1 MGSLRSKIS
10 SLGQKIYIW
19 FENRTPNIEGISFNR
34 LTSNKNI
41 DLERENPSFKQ
52 ALDFAIHDDELK
64 NVAITGNYGSG
75 KSSLLDSYEA
85 NYSNKKFLHISLA
98 DYKENDLSG
107 YKENDSSESGKKL
120 NVRQINVIEG
130 KIINQ
135 LLHQI
140 HPKHVKKSIFKT
152 LSRTPRRIPL
162 LLTVYIVLFFITLS
176 YFLKPNLLKALVTA
190 DKVFGWDANTVF
202 SWLFLLLLFI
212 GSPTTIWYIVENK
225 PIKSLTI
232 GGKNISSEID
242 IFSDQS
248 MRVSYF
254 DRYLDDV
261 LYLLNESRAD
271 VIVFEDIDRFENNTI
286 FAKIKELNVLVN
298 NKRKIAKKSSKLLF
312 LYLIRDDLFISKERT
327 KFFDFII
334 PVLPIITISNSS
346 DKLTTT
352 LKEMGIKSG
361 LADDFLFRISLYIDD
376 MRLLNNICN
385 EFYSYQLELTHDKTG
400 EKNALDLDLEK
411 IFAMIVYKNIFPK
424 DFSEL
429 QNNQGFLYSLFDE
442 KEVRRNKK
450 FEKIDREK
458 LQLENEL
465 KKIQSEHIQDE
476 IELYGTIFKIPN
488 GRKIVSVNG
497 KFQDEFDT
505 YSDFIAELLND
516 ESEIKSHE
524 SFYQAHYNSSN
535 SRTES
540 RTAIF
545 PEKDS
550 PEFKERLDTVRSR
563 NNSKGLQQKIA
574 SLNQQ
579 RSFVEK
585 QLIAD
590 IYTNQEIHEF
600 AKSSK
605 DFSVIE
611 KNQQFDI
618 IYFLLKNSYI
628 DETYADYLTY
638 FYGNVLTKNDKEFLR
653 NISSGRSA
661 GFDFRLV
668 NISNV
673 YHHLQLK
680 DFRNEEVLNF
690 DLVEY
695 MLKNL
700 EFQSREENLSAI
712 LLQEDNLDFLVE
724 LAKKLY
730 DSKSEKYNLEQFG
743 QLMEFWLSTN
753 PQRFIDYMESTK
765 VEYQAPLKNKF
776 IRALMNQVSLDSVD
790 NEIKA
795 LVARYINENFDLI
808 SPYEDFTPL
817 FKTNLKSID
826 LKFTHFSTFGE
837 PNDDTSRTT
846 TFLEVIDFIF
856 SNSLYVINK
865 DNLSFFMWWFK
876 GDDYF
881 SEDDFK
887 HKNFELLHTNDNYSP
902 LLEYSRLE
910 IADYV
915 YAYLDIC
922 EGTILDNSEY
932 IVELL
937 QRNEVYESVI
947 TYEENEEYTEEY
959 LINIILQFLPDNS
972 IHFNSD
978 DFHQLVEE
986 DILEEVNYLTLISSL
1001 VQTSKAVVDT
1011 DIILS
1016 YFTENQNY
1024 DDSLIKFINNAS
1036 DLKFEKD
1043 VFKSYEKEEQR
1054 NFFTKTVECMELDD
1068 TKYELILSTL
1078 GWYYT
1083 NTFDKIGIESSK
1095 LRILIDL
1102 EIIQF
1107 NSKNIE
1113 FFRDNYPEDTLYLIK
1128 KHLSEYLDIESK
1140 IDQEDEL
1147 LALLDDDTISDD
1159 EKTNIADHVLK
1170 ISIKNKQYS
1179 EKLTAHILQNQFDK
1193 EDLSYIISSQ
1203 FYDSHSLDLQ
1213 ELVRE
1218 LAIEN
1223 LDTIAEEHYAQI
1235 SDNLM
1240 RELIADNQSDT
1251 LTELVYNYYVYT
1263 VNLDENEKREQFSR
1277 YLHLFTLTENIT
1289 ALKKL
1294 NVFDEWDS
1302 VLKTLNKPGNRW
1314 GQVQKTTINLAFARY
1329 LDSKKFV
1336 SSITEQSN
1344 GIRLNGYKD
1353 KVIPL

>member
-1 MGSLRSKIS
+1 MESLHRKIS
-10 SLGQKIYIW
+10 NWGQKILLQ
-19 FENRTPNIEGISFNR
+19 FKNRTPNVEGISFNR

-85 NYSNKKFLHISLA
+85 KYSNKKFLHISLA

-162 LLTVYIVLFFITLS
+162 LLTIYIFLFFITLS
-176 YFLKPNLLKALVTA
+176 YFLKPNFLKALVTA

-202 SWLFLLLLFI
+202 SWLFLILLFI
-212 GSPTTIWYIVENK
+212 GSLTTIWYIVENK
-225 PIKSLTI
+225 TIKSLTI
-232 GGKNISSEID
+232 GGKNVSSEID

-248 MRVSYF
+248 IRVSYF
-254 DRYLDDV
+254 DKYLDDV

-271 VIVFEDIDRFENNTI
+271 VIVLEDIDRFENNTI

-298 NKRKIAKKSSKLLF
+298 NKRKIAKKTSKLMF

-334 PVLPIITISNSS
+334 PVLPVITSSNSS

-429 QNNQGFLYSLFDE
+429 QNNQGFLYSLFNE
-442 KEVRRNKK
+442 KEVRRSEKLK
-450 FEKIDREK
+450 KIDREK

-476 IELYGTIFKIPN
+476 IELYGTIFSIPN
-488 GRKIVSVNG
+488 GRKVVSVNG
-497 KFQDEFDT
+497 KFQDEFAS
-505 YSDFIAELLND
+505 YHSFISEMLVEGSRIISYEDFGDAYRNVG
-516 ESEIKSHE
+516 IK
-524 SFYQAHYNSSN
+524 
-535 SRTES
+535 TENLDS
-540 RTAIF
+540 IF

-550 PEFKERLDTVRSR
+550 PEFKERLDTIRSR
-563 NNSKGLQQKIA
+563 NNSKELQQKLD
-574 SLNQQ
+574 SLNQ
-579 RSFVEK
+579 RRILVEK

-590 IYTNQEIHEF
+590 IYTNREIHEF
-600 AKSSK
+600 AKSREEFI
-605 DFSVIE
+605 DIE
-611 KNQQFDI
+611 KNHQFDI

-628 DETYADYLTY
+628 DETYPDYLTY

-690 DLVEY
+690 DLIEY

-700 EFQSREENLSAI
+700 ELQSREDNLSAI

-730 DSKSEKYNLEQFG
+730 DSKSEKYNVEQFG

-753 PQRFIDYMESTK
+753 PQRFIDYMKSTK
-765 VEYQAPLKNKF
+765 VEYQAPQKNKF
-776 IRALMNQVSLDSVD
+776 IRALMNQVNLDSVD
-790 NEIKA
+790 NEIKV
-795 LVARYINENFDLI
+795 LVAHYIDENLDLI
-808 SPYEDFTPL
+808 SPDEDFTSF
-817 FKTNLKSID
+817 FKTNLKAIN
-826 LKFTHFSTFGE
+826 LKFTHFSIFGE
-837 PNDDTSRTT
+837 PDDDAPRTT

-856 SNSLYVINK
+856 SNSLYEINK
-865 DNLSFFMWWFK
+865 ENLRFFMRWFK
-876 GDDYF
+876 GSTDW
-881 SEDDFK
+881 SEEDFM

-902 LLEYSRLE
+902 LLEYSKLE
-910 IADYV
+910 IAYYV
-915 YAYLDIC
+915 NAYLDIC
-922 EGTILDNSEY
+922 KGSILDSSEY

-937 QRNEVYESVI
+937 QRNEVYRIVI
-947 TYEENEEYTEEY
+947 TIEENEEYPEVY
-959 LINIILQFLPDNS
+959 LIERFLECLPDNS
-972 IHFNSD
+972 IHFNRD
-978 DFHQLVEE
+978 DFRKLVKENYSTLVE
-986 DILEEVNYLTLISSL
+986 LL
-1001 VQTSKAVVDT
+1001 VEYSKAIVDT

-1024 DDSLIKFINNAS
+1024 DGSLIKFINNAR
-1036 DLKFEKD
+1036 DLKFEED
-1043 VFKSYEKEEQR
+1043 IFNLLEKEEQR

-1078 GWYYT
+1078 GWHYT
-1083 NTFDKIGIESSK
+1083 DTFNKSGIESSK

-1128 KHLSEYLDIESK
+1128 KHLSEYLDTEIYK
-1140 IDQEDEL
+1140 GYEL

-1179 EKLTAHILQNQFDK
+1179 EKLTAHILQNQFDE

-1203 FYDSHSLDLQ
+1203 FYDNHSLDLQ
-1213 ELVRE
+1213 ELVKE

-1240 RELIADNQSDT
+1240 RELIAKNQSNT
-1251 LTELVYNYYVYT
+1251 LTELIYNYYVYT
-1263 VNLDENEKREQFSR
+1263 VNLDEDEKREQFSR
-1277 YLHLFTLTENIT
+1277 YLHLFTISENIT

-1302 VLKTLNKPGNRW
+1302 VLKTLNKPGYRW
-1314 GQVQKTTINLAFARY
+1314 GYVQRTTINMVFAKY
-1329 LDSKKFV
+1329 LDSNNFV
-1336 SSITEQSN
+1336 SSINERSN
-1344 GIRLNGYKD
+1344 DIRLNSYKD
-1353 KVIPL
+1353 KTIPL

>member
-1 MGSLRSKIS
+1 M
-10 SLGQKIYIW
+10 
-19 FENRTPNIEGISFNR
+19 
-34 LTSNKNI
+34 
-41 DLERENPSFKQ
+41 ERENPSFKQ

-75 KSSLLDSYEA
+75 KSSLLDSYEVK
-85 NYSNKKFLHISLA
+85 YSNKKFLHISLA

-176 YFLKPNLLKALVTA
+176 YFLKPNFLKALVTA

-202 SWLFLLLLFI
+202 SWLFLILLFI
-212 GSPTTIWYIVENK
+212 GSLTTIWYIVENK
-225 PIKSLTI
+225 TIKSLTI
-232 GGKNISSEID
+232 GGKNVSSEID

-254 DRYLDDV
+254 DKYLDDV

-298 NKRKIAKKSSKLLF
+298 NKRKIAKKSSKLMF

-334 PVLPIITISNSS
+334 PVLPVITSSNSS

-429 QNNQGFLYSLFDE
+429 QNNQGFLYSLFNE
-442 KEVRRNKK
+442 KEVRRSEKLK
-450 FEKIDREK
+450 KIDSEK
-458 LQLENEL
+458 LHLENEL
-465 KKIQSEHIQDE
+465 RKIQSEHIQDE

-488 GRKIVSVNG
+488 GRKVVSVND
-497 KFQDEFDT
+497 KFQDEFT
-505 YSDFIAELLND
+505 SYHDFI
-516 ESEIKSHE
+516 SEMLVEGSRIISYEDFDDAYRNVGIK
-524 SFYQAHYNSSN
+524 
-535 SRTES
+535 TENLDS
-540 RTAIF
+540 IF

-563 NNSKGLQQKIA
+563 NNSKELQQKLD
-574 SLNQQ
+574 SLNQ
-579 RSFVEK
+579 RRILVEK

-600 AKSSK
+600 AKSREEFI
-605 DFSVIE
+605 DIE
-611 KNQQFDI
+611 KNHQFDI

-628 DETYADYLTY
+628 DETYPDYLTY

-690 DLVEY
+690 DLIEY

-700 EFQSREENLSAI
+700 ELQSREENLSAI

-730 DSKSEKYNLEQFG
+730 DSESEKYNLEQFG

-753 PQRFIDYMESTK
+753 PQRFIDYMKSTK
-765 VEYQAPLKNKF
+765 VEHQVPLKNKF
-776 IRALMNQVSLDSVD
+776 IRALMNQVNLDSVD

-795 LVARYINENFDLI
+795 LVAHYIDENLDLI
-808 SPYEDFTPL
+808 SPDEDFTSF
-817 FKTNLKSID
+817 FKTNLKAIN

-837 PNDDTSRTT
+837 PDDDASRTT

-865 DNLSFFMWWFK
+865 DNLRFFMWWFK
-876 GDDYF
+876 GDVYF

-910 IADYV
+910 IKYYV
-915 YAYLDIC
+915 CAYLDIC
-922 EGTILDNSEY
+922 KGSILDSSEY

-937 QRNEVYESVI
+937 QRNEVYSIVI
-947 TYEENEEYTEEY
+947 TFEENEEYIEDD
-959 LINIILQFLPDNS
+959 LINIFLEFLPDNS
-972 IHFNSD
+972 IHFNSV
-978 DFHQLVEE
+978 DFRQLVAE
-986 DILEEVNYLTLISSL
+986 NYSTLVELL
-1001 VQTSKAVVDT
+1001 VKYSKAIVDT
-1011 DIILS
+1011 DIILA

-1024 DDSLIKFINNAS
+1024 DNSLIKFINNAR

-1043 VFKSYEKEEQR
+1043 VFISSYTKEEQR

-1078 GWYYT
+1078 GRHYT
-1083 NTFDKIGIESSK
+1083 DTFNKSGIESSK

-1128 KHLSEYLDIESK
+1128 KHLSEYLDTKSEISK
-1140 IDQEDEL
+1140 EDEL

-1170 ISIKNKQYS
+1170 N
-1179 EKLTAHILQNQFDK
+1179 
-1193 EDLSYIISSQ
+1193 
-1203 FYDSHSLDLQ
+1203 
-1213 ELVRE
+1213 
-1218 LAIEN
+1218 
-1223 LDTIAEEHYAQI
+1223 
-1235 SDNLM
+1235 
-1240 RELIADNQSDT
+1240 
-1251 LTELVYNYYVYT
+1251 
-1263 VNLDENEKREQFSR
+1263 
-1277 YLHLFTLTENIT
+1277 
-1289 ALKKL
+1289 
-1294 NVFDEWDS
+1294 
-1302 VLKTLNKPGNRW
+1302 
-1314 GQVQKTTINLAFARY
+1314 
-1329 LDSKKFV
+1329 
-1336 SSITEQSN
+1336 
-1344 GIRLNGYKD
+1344 
-1353 KVIPL
+1353 

>member
-1 MGSLRSKIS
+1 MGNLRRKIS
-10 SLGQKIYIW
+10 NMGQKI
-19 FENRTPNIEGISFNR
+19 FLLFKNRTPNMEGISFNS

-85 NYSNKKFLHISLA
+85 KYSNKKFLHISLA

-176 YFLKPNLLKALVTA
+176 YFLKLNFLKALVTA

-202 SWLFLLLLFI
+202 SWLFLLLLSI
-212 GSPTTIWYIVENK
+212 GSLITIWYIVENK

-232 GGKNISSEID
+232 GGKNVSSEID

-298 NKRKIAKKSSKLLF
+298 NKRKIAKKSSKLMF

-334 PVLPIITISNSS
+334 PVLPVITSSNSS

-352 LKEMGIKSG
+352 LKEMGINSG

-400 EKNALDLDLEK
+400 EKDALDLDLEK
-411 IFAMIVYKNIFPK
+411 IFAMIVFKNIFPK

-429 QNNQGFLYSLFDE
+429 QNNQGFLYSLFNE

-476 IELYGTIFKIPN
+476 IELYGTIFSIPN
-488 GRKIVSVNG
+488 GRKVVSVNG
-497 KFQDEFDT
+497 KFQDEFAS
-505 YSDFIAELLND
+505 YHDFI
-516 ESEIKSHE
+516 SEMLVEGSRIISYEDFDDAYRNVGIK
-524 SFYQAHYNSSN
+524 
-535 SRTES
+535 TENLDS
-540 RTAIF
+540 IF

-563 NNSKGLQQKIA
+563 NISKELQQKLD
-574 SLNQQ
+574 SLNQ
-579 RSFVEK
+579 RRILVEK

-600 AKSSK
+600 AKSREEFI
-605 DFSVIE
+605 DIE
-611 KNQQFDI
+611 KNHQFDI

-628 DETYADYLTY
+628 DETYPDYLTY

-680 DFRNEEVLNF
+680 DFRNEKVLNF

-700 EFQSREENLSAI
+700 ELQSREENLSAI

-743 QLMEFWLSTN
+743 QLMELWLSTN

-765 VEYQAPLKNKF
+765 VGYQAPLKNKF
-776 IRALMNQVSLDSVD
+776 IRALMNQVNLDSVD
-790 NEIKA
+790 DEIKA
-795 LVARYINENFDLI
+795 LIARYINENNDLI
-808 SPYEDFTPL
+808 SPNEDFTSF
-817 FKTNLKSID
+817 FKTNLKAIN
-826 LKFTHFSTFGE
+826 LKFTHFRE
-837 PNDDTSRTT
+837 PDDAPRTT
-846 TFLEVIDFIF
+846 TFLELIDFIF
-856 SNSLYVINK
+856 GNSLYEINK
-865 DNLSFFMWWFK
+865 ENLRFFMRWFK
-876 GDDYF
+876 GSTDW
-881 SEDDFK
+881 SEEDFK
-887 HKNFELLHTNDNYSP
+887 HKNFELLHTNKNYIP
-902 LLEYSRLE
+902 LLENIRFE
-910 IADYV
+910 IAEYV
-915 YAYLDIC
+915 YAYLDMC
-922 EGTILDNSEY
+922 GGSILDNSEY
-932 IVELL
+932 IVELF
-937 QRNEVYESVI
+937 QRNEVYESVL
-947 TYEENEEYTEEY
+947 TTENGVSERQ
-959 LINIILQFLPDNS
+959 IDRILQSLPDNS
-972 IHFNSD
+972 INFNSD
-978 DFHQLVEE
+978 DFRQLVEE
-986 DILEEVNYLTLISSL
+986 DILEEGNYLTLLSLL
-1001 VQTSKAVVDT
+1001 VQTSKAVVNT

-1024 DDSLIKFINNAS
+1024 DDSLTKFINNATN
-1036 DLKFEKD
+1036 LKFEKA
-1043 VFKSYEKEEQR
+1043 VFNSLKEEEQD

-1068 TKYELILSTL
+1068 TVYEHILSKL
-1078 GWYYT
+1078 GWHYED
-1083 NTFDKIGIESSK
+1083 TFDESEIESSK
-1095 LRILIDL
+1095 LRVLIDL

-1128 KHLSEYLDIESK
+1128 KHLSEYLDTESK
-1140 IDQEDEL
+1140 IYKEDEL

-1179 EKLTAHILQNQFDK
+1179 EKLTAHILQNQFDE

-1203 FYDSHSLDLQ
+1203 FYDNHSLDLQ

-1223 LDTIAEEHYAQI
+1223 LDTIAEEFYAQI
-1235 SDNLM
+1235 SNNLM
-1240 RELIADNQSDT
+1240 RQLIAESQLNTLKELI
-1251 LTELVYNYYVYT
+1251 YNYYVYT
-1263 VNLDENEKREQFSR
+1263 SNLDENEKREQFSK
-1277 YLHLFTLTENIT
+1277 YLNLFTLSDNIT
-1289 ALKKL
+1289 ALKEL
-1294 NVFDEWDS
+1294 NAFDEWNKVIDELNQS
-1302 VLKTLNKPGNRW
+1302 GYRWKTVSETQINVAFADYLNKNDW
-1314 GQVQKTTINLAFARY
+1314 
-1329 LDSKKFV
+1329 V
-1336 SSITEQSN
+1336 SSMTIQKGS
-1344 GIRLNGYKD
+1344 IRINGYQNKT
-1353 KVIPL
+1353 IPV

>member
-1 MGSLRSKIS
+1 
-10 SLGQKIYIW
+10 
-19 FENRTPNIEGISFNR
+19 
-34 LTSNKNI
+34 
-41 DLERENPSFKQ
+41 
-52 ALDFAIHDDELK
+52 
-64 NVAITGNYGSG
+64 
-75 KSSLLDSYEA
+75 
-85 NYSNKKFLHISLA
+85 
-98 DYKENDLSG
+98 
-107 YKENDSSESGKKL
+107 
-120 NVRQINVIEG
+120 
-130 KIINQ
+130 
-135 LLHQI
+135 
-140 HPKHVKKSIFKT
+140 
-152 LSRTPRRIPL
+152 
-162 LLTVYIVLFFITLS
+162 
-176 YFLKPNLLKALVTA
+176 
-190 DKVFGWDANTVF
+190 
-202 SWLFLLLLFI
+202 
-212 GSPTTIWYIVENK
+212 
-225 PIKSLTI
+225 
-232 GGKNISSEID
+232 
-242 IFSDQS
+242 
-248 MRVSYF
+248 
-254 DRYLDDV
+254 
-261 LYLLNESRAD
+261 LNESRAD

-286 FAKIKELNVLVN
+286 FSKIKELNVLVN
-298 NKRKIAKKSSKLLF
+298 NKRKIAKKSSKLMF

-334 PVLPIITISNSS
+334 PVLPVITSSNSS

-361 LADDFLFRISLYIDD
+361 LADDFLFRVSLYIDD

-429 QNNQGFLYSLFDE
+429 QNNQGFLYSLFNE

-488 GRKIVSVNG
+488 GRKVVSVNG

-505 YSDFIAELLND
+505 YSDFIAELLNG
-516 ESEIKSHE
+516 ESEIESHE

-545 PEKDS
+545 PKKDS
-550 PEFKERLDTVRSR
+550 QEFKERLETVRSR
-563 NNSKGLQQKIA
+563 NNSKELQQKLD
-574 SLNQQ
+574 SLNQ
-579 RSFVEK
+579 RRILVEK

-611 KNQQFDI
+611 KNYQFDI

-628 DETYADYLTY
+628 DETYPDYLTY

-700 EFQSREENLSAI
+700 ELQSREENLSAI

-776 IRALMNQVSLDSVD
+776 IRALMNQVNLDSVN

-826 LKFTHFSTFGE
+826 LKFTNFSTFGE
-837 PNDDTSRTT
+837 PNDAASRTT

-865 DNLSFFMWWFK
+865 DNLRFFMWWFK
-876 GDDYF
+876 GDAYF

-902 LLEYSRLE
+902 LLKYSGSE

-937 QRNEVYESVI
+937 QRNEVYESVL
-947 TYEENEEYTEEY
+947 TTENGVSERQ
-959 LINIILQFLPDNS
+959 IDRILQSLPDNS
-972 IHFNSD
+972 INFNSD
-978 DFHQLVEE
+978 DFRQLVEE
-986 DILEEVNYLTLISSL
+986 DILEEGNYLTLLSLL
-1001 VQTSKAVVDT
+1001 VQTSKAVVNT

-1024 DDSLIKFINNAS
+1024 DDSLTKFINNATN
-1036 DLKFEKD
+1036 LKFEKA
-1043 VFKSYEKEEQR
+1043 VFNSLKEEEQD

-1068 TKYELILSTL
+1068 TVYEHILSKL

-1083 NTFDKIGIESSK
+1083 DTFEESGIESSK

-1102 EIIQF
+1102 EIIKF
-1107 NSKNIE
+1107 TSKNVK
-1113 FFRDNYPEDTLYLIK
+1113 FFRENYPEEILYLIK
-1128 KHLSEYLDIESK
+1128 KSLSEYLDTESK
-1140 IDQEDEL
+1140 IYQEDEL
-1147 LALLDDDTISDD
+1147 LALLDDDTILDD
-1159 EKTNIADHVLK
+1159 EKVNIADHILK
-1170 ISIKNKQYS
+1170 ISIKDKQYS
-1179 EKLTAHILQNQFDK
+1179 EKLTAHILENQFDE

-1203 FYDSHSLDLQ
+1203 FFDNQSLSLK
-1213 ELVRE
+1213 ELVKQI
-1218 LAIEN
+1218 AIEN
-1223 LDTIAEEHYAQI
+1223 LDTIAEEFYAQI
-1235 SDNLM
+1235 SNNLM
-1240 RELIADNQSDT
+1240 RLLIAEIQLNTLKELI
-1251 LTELVYNYYVYT
+1251 YNYYVYT
-1263 VNLDENEKREQFSR
+1263 SNLDENEKREQFSK
-1277 YLHLFTLTENIT
+1277 YLNLFTLSDNIT
-1289 ALKKL
+1289 ALKEL
-1294 NVFDEWDS
+1294 NAFDEWNKVIDELNQS
-1302 VLKTLNKPGNRW
+1302 GYRWKTVSDTQINVAFADYLNKNDW
-1314 GQVQKTTINLAFARY
+1314 
-1329 LDSKKFV
+1329 V
-1336 SSITEQSN
+1336 SSMTIQKGS
-1344 GIRLNGYKD
+1344 IRINGYQNKT
-1353 KVIPL
+1353 IPV

>member
-1 MGSLRSKIS
+1 MPIKEKDMRNLHHKIRK
-10 SLGQKIYIW
+10 LGQKIDIW
-19 FENRTPNIEGISFNR
+19 FENRTPNMEGISFNR

-85 NYSNKKFLHISLA
+85 KYSNKKFLHISLA
-98 DYKENDLSG
+98 DYKEN
-107 YKENDSSESGKKL
+107 NFSESGEKL

-152 LSRTPRRIPL
+152 LSDTSIWKL
-162 LLTVYIVLFFITLS
+162 LALTFYVVVFFILIS
-176 YFLKPNLLKALVTA
+176 YFLKLSFLKSLVNNSEIFVEPVPTI
-190 DKVFGWDANTVF
+190 V
-202 SWLFLLLLFI
+202 SWLFLLVVSFGFFI
-212 GSPTTIWYIVENK
+212 TAKYIIENK
-225 PIKSLTI
+225 LVKSLTI
-232 GGKNISSEID
+232 GGKNVSSEID

-298 NKRKIAKKSSKLLF
+298 NKRKIAKKSSKLMF

-334 PVLPIITISNSS
+334 PVLPVITSSNSS

-385 EFYSYQLELTHDKTG
+385 EFYSYQLELIHDKTG

-429 QNNQGFLYSLFDE
+429 QNNQGFLYSLFNE
-442 KEVRRNKK
+442 KEIRRNKK

-465 KKIQSEHIQDE
+465 KKIQIEHIQDE

-488 GRKIVSVNG
+488 GRKVVSVNG
-497 KFQDEFDT
+497 KFQDEFAS
-505 YSDFIAELLND
+505 YHDFI
-516 ESEIKSHE
+516 SEMLVEDNNIKSYE
-524 SFYQAHYNSSN
+524 DFYDAHQDTRTRKENQNS
-535 SRTES
+535 
-540 RTAIF
+540 IF

-550 PEFKERLDTVRSR
+550 PEFKERLETVRSR
-563 NNSKGLQQKIA
+563 NNSKELQQKIDA
-574 SLNQQ
+574 LNQK
-579 RSFVEK
+579 RILVEK

-724 LAKKLY
+724 LTKKLY

-837 PNDDTSRTT
+837 PNDDASRTT

-865 DNLSFFMWWFK
+865 DNLRFFMWWFK

-902 LLEYSRLE
+902 LLEYSKLE

-915 YAYLDIC
+915 YTYLDIC

-932 IVELL
+932 IVYLL
-937 QRNEVYESVI
+937 QRNEIYESGFNLG
-947 TYEENEEYTEEY
+947 TAEEEFQMNR
-959 LINIILQFLPDNS
+959 ILQFLPDNS

-978 DFHQLVEE
+978 DFRHLVEE
-986 DILEEVNYLTLISSL
+986 GNYSTLVESL
-1001 VQTSKAVVDT
+1001 VESSKAIADT

-1016 YFTENQNY
+1016 YFTDNQNY
-1024 DDSLIKFINNAS
+1024 DDSLIKFINNAR
-1036 DLKFEKD
+1036 DLKFEED
-1043 VFKSYEKEEQR
+1043 MFYLLEEEEQD

-1068 TKYELILSTL
+1068 TAYEHILSKL
-1078 GWYYT
+1078 GWHYED
-1083 NTFDKIGIESSK
+1083 TFDESEIESSK
-1095 LRILIDL
+1095 LRVLIDL

-1128 KHLSEYLDIESK
+1128 KHLSEYLDTESK
-1140 IDQEDEL
+1140 IYQEDEL
-1147 LALLDDDTISDD
+1147 LALLDDDAISDD
-1159 EKTNIADHVLK
+1159 EKVNIADHVLK

-1179 EKLTAHILQNQFDK
+1179 EKLTAHILKNQFDE

-1203 FYDSHSLDLQ
+1203 FYDNHSLDLQ
-1213 ELVRE
+1213 DLAKEI
-1218 LAIEN
+1218 AIEN
-1223 LDTIAEEHYAQI
+1223 LDTIAEEYYTQT

-1240 RELIADNQSDT
+1240 RKLIAENQSDT
-1251 LTELVYNYYVYT
+1251 LTELIYNYYVYT
-1263 VNLDENEKREQFSR
+1263 ANLDEHEKREQFSK
-1277 YLHLFTLTENIT
+1277 YLHLFPLSENIT

-1302 VLKTLNKPGNRW
+1302 VLKTLNKPGYRW
-1314 GQVQKTTINLAFARY
+1314 GYVQKTTINLVFAKY
-1329 LDSKKFV
+1329 LDSNNFV
-1336 SSITEQSN
+1336 SSINERN
-1344 GIRLNGYKD
+1344 NDIRLNSYKD
-1353 KVIPL
+1353 KTIPL

>member
-1 MGSLRSKIS
+1 MESLYRKIS
-10 SLGQKIYIW
+10 SLGKKIYIC
-19 FENRTPNIEGISFNR
+19 FENRIPNMEGISFNR

-85 NYSNKKFLHISLA
+85 KYSNKKFLHISLA

-152 LSRTPRRIPL
+152 LSRTSRRILL

-176 YFLKPNLLKALVTA
+176 YFLKPNLLKALITA
-190 DKVFGWDANTVF
+190 DKVFGWDVNTVF

-212 GSPTTIWYIVENK
+212 GSLTTIWYIVENK

-232 GGKNISSEID
+232 GGKNVSSEID

-298 NKRKIAKKSSKLLF
+298 NKRKIAKKSSKLMF

-334 PVLPIITISNSS
+334 PVLPVITSSNSS

-352 LKEMGIKSG
+352 LKEMGIKSV
-361 LADDFLFRISLYIDD
+361 LTDDFLFRISLYIDD

-429 QNNQGFLYSLFDE
+429 QNNQGFLYSLFNE

-450 FEKIDREK
+450 IEKIDREK
-458 LQLENEL
+458 TQLGNEL

-488 GRKIVSVNG
+488 GRKVVSVNG
-497 KFQDEFDT
+497 KFQDEFAS
-505 YSDFIAELLND
+505 YHDFI
-516 ESEIKSHE
+516 SEMLVEDNNIKSYE
-524 SFYQAHYNSSN
+524 DFYDAHQDTRARKENQNS
-535 SRTES
+535 
-540 RTAIF
+540 IF

-550 PEFKERLDTVRSR
+550 PEFKERLETVRSR
-563 NNSKGLQQKIA
+563 NNSKELQQKIDA
-574 SLNQQ
+574 LNQK
-579 RSFVEK
+579 RILVEK

-600 AKSSK
+600 AKSREEFI
-605 DFSVIE
+605 DIE

-753 PQRFIDYMESTK
+753 LQRFIDYMESTK

-837 PNDDTSRTT
+837 PNDDASRTT

-865 DNLSFFMWWFK
+865 DNLRFFMWWFK

-959 LINIILQFLPDNS
+959 LINMILQFLPDNS

-978 DFHQLVEE
+978 DFRQLVEE
-986 DILEEVNYLTLISSL
+986 EILEEENYSTLVESL
-1001 VQTSKAVVDT
+1001 VESSKAIADT

-1024 DDSLIKFINNAS
+1024 DDSLIKFINNAR
-1036 DLKFEKD
+1036 DLKFEED
-1043 VFKSYEKEEQR
+1043 IFNLLEKEEQS
-1054 NFFTKTVECMELDD
+1054 NFFTKTVECIELDD
-1068 TKYELILSTL
+1068 IKYELILSTL
-1078 GWYYT
+1078 GWHYT
-1083 NTFDKIGIESSK
+1083 DTFNKSGIVSSK

-1113 FFRDNYPEDTLYLIK
+1113 FFRNNYPEDTLYLIK
-1128 KHLSEYLDIESK
+1128 KHLSEYLDTESK
-1140 IDQEDEL
+1140 IYQEDEL

-1179 EKLTAHILQNQFDK
+1179 EKLTAHILQNQFD
-1193 EDLSYIISSQ
+1193 EENLSYIISSQ
-1203 FYDSHSLDLQ
+1203 FYDNHSLDLQ

-1223 LDTIAEEHYAQI
+1223 LNTIAGEHYAHI

-1240 RELIADNQSDT
+1240 RKLIAENQSDT
-1251 LTELVYNYYVYT
+1251 LMGLIYNYYVYT
-1263 VNLDENEKREQFSR
+1263 ANLDENEKREQFSR
-1277 YLHLFTLTENIT
+1277 YLHLFPLSENIT
-1289 ALKKL
+1289 ALKEL
-1294 NVFDEWDS
+1294 DVFDEWDG
-1302 VLKTLNKPGNRW
+1302 VLKTLNKSGYRW
-1314 GQVQKTTINLAFARY
+1314 GYVKKTIINLVFAKY
-1329 LDSKKFV
+1329 LDSNNFV
-1336 SSITEQSN
+1336 SSINERSN
-1344 GIRLNGYKD
+1344 DIRLNSYKD
-1353 KVIPL
+1353 KTIPL

>member
-1 MGSLRSKIS
+1 MESLHRKIS
-10 SLGQKIYIW
+10 NWGQKI
-19 FENRTPNIEGISFNR
+19 FLQFKNRTPNMEGISFNR

-52 ALDFAIHDDELK
+52 ALDFAIHNAELK

-85 NYSNKKFLHISLA
+85 KYSNKKFLHISLA

-107 YKENDSSESGKKL
+107 YKENDSSESGNKL

-152 LSRTPRRIPL
+152 LSDTSIWQL
-162 LLTVYIVLFFITLS
+162 LALTFYVVVFFILIS
-176 YFLKPNLLKALVTA
+176 YFLKLSFLKSL
-190 DKVFGWDANTVF
+190 ANNSEIFVEPVPTIV
-202 SWLFLLLLFI
+202 SWLFLLVVSIGFFI
-212 GSPTTIWYIVENK
+212 TVKYIIENK
-225 PIKSLTI
+225 LVKSLTI
-232 GGKNISSEID
+232 GGKNFSSELD

-248 MRVSYF
+248 TRVSYF

-261 LYLLNESRAD
+261 LYLLNKSRAD

-298 NKRKIAKKSSKLLF
+298 NKRKIAKKSSKLMF

-334 PVLPIITISNSS
+334 PVLPVITSSNSS

-429 QNNQGFLYSLFDE
+429 QNNQGFLYSLFNE

-465 KKIQSEHIQDE
+465 KRIQSEHIQDE

-488 GRKIVSVNG
+488 GRKVVSVNDQ
-497 KFQDEFDT
+497 FQDEFAS
-505 YSDFIAELLND
+505 YYDFI
-516 ESEIKSHE
+516 SEMLVE
-524 SFYQAHYNSSN
+524 G
-535 SRTES
+535 SRITSYEDFDDAYRSVGGKTENLDS
-540 RTAIF
+540 IF

-563 NNSKGLQQKIA
+563 NNSKELQQKIDA
-574 SLNQQ
+574 LNQK
-579 RSFVEK
+579 RILVEK
-585 QLIAD
+585 QLIAE

-695 MLKNL
+695 MLKKL
-700 EFQSREENLSAI
+700 ELQSREENLSAI
-712 LLQEDNLDFLVE
+712 LLQEDNLDFLFE

-753 PQRFIDYMESTK
+753 PQKFIDYMKSTK

-776 IRALMNQVSLDSVD
+776 IRALMNQVNLDSVD

-808 SPYEDFTPL
+808 SPDEDFTLL

-826 LKFTHFSTFGE
+826 LKFTNFTTFGE
-837 PNDDTSRTT
+837 PNDDASRTT

-865 DNLSFFMWWFK
+865 DNLRFFMWWFK
-876 GDDYF
+876 GDTYF

-986 DILEEVNYLTLISSL
+986 DILEEGNYLTLLSLL
-1001 VQTSKAVVDT
+1001 VQTSKAVVNT

-1128 KHLSEYLDIESK
+1128 KHLSEYLDTESK

-1159 EKTNIADHVLK
+1159 EKTDIADHVLK

-1179 EKLTAHILQNQFDK
+1179 EKLTAHILQNQFDE

-1203 FYDSHSLDLQ
+1203 FYDNHLLDLQ

-1240 RELIADNQSDT
+1240 RELIAEKQSDT
-1251 LTELVYNYYVYT
+1251 LTELIYNYYVYT

-1277 YLHLFTLTENIT
+1277 YLHLFTLSENIT

-1294 NVFDEWDS
+1294 NVFDEWDR
-1302 VLKTLNKPGNRW
+1302 VLKTLNKPGTRW

-1329 LDSKKFV
+1329 LKSRKLV

-1344 GIRLNGYKD
+1344 GIRLNSYKD
-1353 KVIPL
+1353 KTIPL

>member
-1 MGSLRSKIS
+1 MESLHRKIS
-10 SLGQKIYIW
+10 NWGQKI
-19 FENRTPNIEGISFNR
+19 FLQFKNRTPNVEGISFNR

-52 ALDFAIHDDELK
+52 ALDFAIQDDELK

-85 NYSNKKFLHISLA
+85 KYSNKKFLHISLA

-176 YFLKPNLLKALVTA
+176 YFLKPNFLKALVTA

-202 SWLFLLLLFI
+202 SWLFLILLFI
-212 GSPTTIWYIVENK
+212 GSLTTIWYIVENK
-225 PIKSLTI
+225 TIKSLTI
-232 GGKNISSEID
+232 GGKNVSSEID

-254 DRYLDDV
+254 DKYLDDV

-298 NKRKIAKKSSKLLF
+298 NKRKIAKKSSKLVF

-334 PVLPIITISNSS
+334 PVLPVITSSNSS

-400 EKNALDLDLEK
+400 EKNALDLDLKK

-429 QNNQGFLYSLFDE
+429 QNNQGFLYSLFNE
-442 KEVRRNKK
+442 KEVRRSEKLT
-450 FEKIDREK
+450 KIDSEK
-458 LQLENEL
+458 LHLENKL
-465 KKIQSEHIQDE
+465 RKIQSEHIQDE

-488 GRKIVSVNG
+488 GRKVVSVND
-497 KFQDEFDT
+497 KFQDEFT
-505 YSDFIAELLND
+505 SYHDFI
-516 ESEIKSHE
+516 SEMLVEGSRIISYVDFDDAYRNVGIK
-524 SFYQAHYNSSN
+524 
-535 SRTES
+535 TENMDS
-540 RTAIF
+540 IF

-563 NNSKGLQQKIA
+563 NNSKELQQKIA
-574 SLNQQ
+574 SLNQK

-600 AKSSK
+600 AKSREEFI
-605 DFSVIE
+605 DIE

-628 DETYADYLTY
+628 DETYPDYLTY

-653 NISSGRSA
+653 NISSGRGA

-668 NISNV
+668 NISNI

-690 DLVEY
+690 DLIEY

-700 EFQSREENLSAI
+700 ELQSREENLSAI

-753 PQRFIDYMESTK
+753 PQRFIDYMKSTK

-776 IRALMNQVSLDSVD
+776 IRALMNQVNLDSVD

-795 LVARYINENFDLI
+795 LVARYINENNDLI
-808 SPYEDFTPL
+808 SPNEDFTSF
-817 FKTNLKSID
+817 FKTNLKAIN
-826 LKFTHFSTFGE
+826 LKFTHFRE
-837 PNDDTSRTT
+837 PDDDAPRTT
-846 TFLEVIDFIF
+846 TFLELIDFIF
-856 SNSLYVINK
+856 GNSLYEINK
-865 DNLSFFMWWFK
+865 ENLRFFMRWFK
-876 GDDYF
+876 GSTDW
-881 SEDDFK
+881 SEEDFK

-902 LLEYSRLE
+902 LLEYSRLK
-910 IADYV
+910 ITDYV
-915 YAYLDIC
+915 YAYLEIC

-937 QRNEVYESVI
+937 QRNEVYESGFNLG
-947 TYEENEEYTEEY
+947 TLEEERQ
-959 LINIILQFLPDNS
+959 IDRILQFLPDNS
-972 IHFNSD
+972 INFNSD
-978 DFHQLVEE
+978 DFRQLVEE
-986 DILEEVNYLTLISSL
+986 DILEEGNYLTLLSLL

-1024 DDSLIKFINNAS
+1024 DNSLINFINNAR
-1036 DLKFEKD
+1036 DLKFEED
-1043 VFKSYEKEEQR
+1043 IFNLLEKEEQR

-1078 GWYYT
+1078 GWHYT
-1083 NTFDKIGIESSK
+1083 DTFNKSGIESSK

-1128 KHLSEYLDIESK
+1128 KHLSEYLDTK
-1140 IDQEDEL
+1140 
-1147 LALLDDDTISDD
+1147 
-1159 EKTNIADHVLK
+1159 
-1170 ISIKNKQYS
+1170 
-1179 EKLTAHILQNQFDK
+1179 
-1193 EDLSYIISSQ
+1193 
-1203 FYDSHSLDLQ
+1203 
-1213 ELVRE
+1213 
-1218 LAIEN
+1218 
-1223 LDTIAEEHYAQI
+1223 
-1235 SDNLM
+1235 
-1240 RELIADNQSDT
+1240 
-1251 LTELVYNYYVYT
+1251 
-1263 VNLDENEKREQFSR
+1263 
-1277 YLHLFTLTENIT
+1277 
-1289 ALKKL
+1289 
-1294 NVFDEWDS
+1294 
-1302 VLKTLNKPGNRW
+1302 
-1314 GQVQKTTINLAFARY
+1314 
-1329 LDSKKFV
+1329 
-1336 SSITEQSN
+1336 
-1344 GIRLNGYKD
+1344 
-1353 KVIPL
+1353 

>member
-1 MGSLRSKIS
+1 MESLHRKIS
-10 SLGQKIYIW
+10 NRGQKI
-19 FENRTPNIEGISFNR
+19 FLQFKNRTPNMEGISFNR

-52 ALDFAIHDDELK
+52 ALDFAIHDAELK

-85 NYSNKKFLHISLA
+85 KYSNKKFLHISLA

-140 HPKHVKKSIFKT
+140 HPRHVKKSIFKT
-152 LSRTPRRIPL
+152 LSDTSIWKL
-162 LLTVYIVLFFITLS
+162 LALTFYVVVFFILIS
-176 YFLKPNLLKALVTA
+176 YFLKLSFLKSL
-190 DKVFGWDANTVF
+190 ANNSEIFVEPVPTIV
-202 SWLFLLLLFI
+202 SWLFLLVVSFGFFI
-212 GSPTTIWYIVENK
+212 TAKYIIENK
-225 PIKSLTI
+225 LVKSLTI
-232 GGKNISSEID
+232 GGKNVSSEID

-286 FAKIKELNVLVN
+286 FSKIKELNVLVN
-298 NKRKIAKKSSKLLF
+298 NKRKIAKKSSKLMF

-334 PVLPIITISNSS
+334 PVLPVITSSNSS

-361 LADDFLFRISLYIDD
+361 LADDFLFRVSLYIDD

-429 QNNQGFLYSLFDE
+429 QNNQGFLYSLFNE

-488 GRKIVSVNG
+488 GRKVVSVNG

-505 YSDFIAELLND
+505 YSDFIAELLNG
-516 ESEIKSHE
+516 ESEIESHE

-545 PEKDS
+545 PKKDS
-550 PEFKERLDTVRSR
+550 QEFKERLDTVRSR
-563 NNSKGLQQKIA
+563 NNSKELQQKIA
-574 SLNQQ
+574 SLNQK

-600 AKSSK
+600 AKSRK
-605 DFSVIE
+605 EFIDIE
-611 KNQQFDI
+611 KNYQFDI

-628 DETYADYLTY
+628 DETYPDYLTY

-700 EFQSREENLSAI
+700 ELQSREENLSAI

-776 IRALMNQVSLDSVD
+776 IRALMNQVNLDSVN

-808 SPYEDFTPL
+808 SPDEDFTSF
-817 FKTNLKSID
+817 FKTNLKAIN
-826 LKFTHFSTFGE
+826 LKFTHFRE
-837 PNDDTSRTT
+837 PDDDAPRTT
-846 TFLEVIDFIF
+846 TFLELIDFIF
-856 SNSLYVINK
+856 GDSLYEINK
-865 DNLSFFMWWFK
+865 ENLRFFMWWFK
-876 GDDYF
+876 GDTYW
-881 SEDDFK
+881 SEKDFK

-902 LLEYSRLE
+902 LLKYSRSE

-937 QRNEVYESVI
+937 QRNEVYESVL
-947 TYEENEEYTEEY
+947 TTENGVSERQ
-959 LINIILQFLPDNS
+959 IDRILQSLPDNN
-972 IHFNSD
+972 INFNSG
-978 DFHQLVEE
+978 DFRQLVEE
-986 DILEEVNYLTLISSL
+986 DILEEGNYLTLLSLL
-1001 VQTSKAVVDT
+1001 VQTSKAVVNT

-1024 DDSLIKFINNAS
+1024 DDSLTKFINNATN
-1036 DLKFEKD
+1036 LKFEKA
-1043 VFKSYEKEEQR
+1043 VFNSLKEEEQD

-1068 TKYELILSTL
+1068 TVYEHILSKL
-1078 GWYYT
+1078 GWYCID
-1083 NTFDKIGIESSK
+1083 TFEESGIESSK

-1113 FFRDNYPEDTLYLIK
+1113 FFRDNYPEDALYLIK
-1128 KHLSEYLDIESK
+1128 KHLSEYLDTASK
-1140 IDQEDEL
+1140 IYQEEEL
-1147 LALLDDDTISDD
+1147 LALLDDDAISDD
-1159 EKTNIADHVLK
+1159 EKTNIADHILK

-1193 EDLSYIISSQ
+1193 EDLSYIISSR
-1203 FYDSHSLDLQ
+1203 FYDNYSLDLQ
-1213 ELVRE
+1213 ELVKE
-1218 LAIEN
+1218 IAIEN
-1223 LDTIAEEHYAQI
+1223 LDTIAEEHYDQI

-1240 RELIADNQSDT
+1240 RKLINKNQLYTFKELI
-1251 LTELVYNYYVYT
+1251 YNYYVYT

-1277 YLHLFTLTENIT
+1277 YLHLFTLSKNIT

-1302 VLKTLNKPGNRW
+1302 VLKTLNKPGTRW

-1329 LDSKKFV
+1329 LKSRKLV

-1344 GIRLNGYKD
+1344 GIRLNSYKD
-1353 KVIPL
+1353 KTIPL

>member
-1 MGSLRSKIS
+1 MESLHRKIS
-10 SLGQKIYIW
+10 NWGQKI
-19 FENRTPNIEGISFNR
+19 FLQFKNRTPNVEGISFNR

-52 ALDFAIHDDELK
+52 ALDFAIQDDELK

-85 NYSNKKFLHISLA
+85 KYSNKKFLHISLA

-176 YFLKPNLLKALVTA
+176 YFLKPNFLKALVTA

-202 SWLFLLLLFI
+202 SWLFLILLFI
-212 GSPTTIWYIVENK
+212 GSLTTIWYIVENK
-225 PIKSLTI
+225 TIKSLTI
-232 GGKNISSEID
+232 GGKNVSSEID

-254 DRYLDDV
+254 DKYLDDV

-298 NKRKIAKKSSKLLF
+298 NKRKIAKKSSKLMF

-334 PVLPIITISNSS
+334 PVLPVITSSNSS

-400 EKNALDLDLEK
+400 EKNALDLDLKK

-424 DFSEL
+424 VFSEL
-429 QNNQGFLYSLFDE
+429 QNNQGFLYSLFNE
-442 KEVRRNKK
+442 KEVRRS
-450 FEKIDREK
+450 EK
-458 LQLENEL
+458 LHLENKL
-465 KKIQSEHIQDE
+465 RKIQSEHIQDE

-488 GRKIVSVNG
+488 GRKVVSVND
-497 KFQDEFDT
+497 KFQDEFT
-505 YSDFIAELLND
+505 SYHDFI
-516 ESEIKSHE
+516 SEMLVEGSRIISYVDFDDAYRNVGIK
-524 SFYQAHYNSSN
+524 
-535 SRTES
+535 TENMDS
-540 RTAIF
+540 IF
-545 PEKDS
+545 PEKNS

-563 NNSKGLQQKIA
+563 NNSKELQQKLD
-574 SLNQQ
+574 SLNQ
-579 RSFVEK
+579 RRILVEK

-600 AKSSK
+600 AKSREEFI
-605 DFSVIE
+605 DIE
-611 KNQQFDI
+611 KNHQFDI

-628 DETYADYLTY
+628 DETYPDYLTY

-700 EFQSREENLSAI
+700 ESQSREENLSAI
-712 LLQEDNLDFLVE
+712 FLQEDNLDFLVE

-730 DSKSEKYNLEQFG
+730 DSKSEKYNLEQFK
-743 QLMEFWLSTN
+743 QLMKFWLSTN
-753 PQRFIDYMESTK
+753 PQRFIDYMKSTK

-776 IRALMNQVSLDSVD
+776 IRALMNQVNLDSVD

-808 SPYEDFTPL
+808 SPDEDFTSF
-817 FKTNLKSID
+817 FKTNLKAIN
-826 LKFTHFSTFGE
+826 LKFTHFRE
-837 PNDDTSRTT
+837 PDDDAPRTT
-846 TFLEVIDFIF
+846 TFLELINFIF
-856 SNSLYVINK
+856 GDSLYEINK
-865 DNLSFFMWWFK
+865 ENLRFFMRWFK
-876 GDDYF
+876 GSTDW
-881 SEDDFK
+881 SEEDFK

-902 LLEYSRLE
+902 LLEYSKMN

-915 YAYLDIC
+915 NVYLDLC
-922 EGTILDNSEY
+922 GGSILDKSEY

-937 QRNEVYESVI
+937 QRNEVYMSVI
-947 TYEENEEYTEEY
+947 AYEENEEYIEEY
-959 LINIILQFLPDNS
+959 LINKILESLPNNS

-978 DFHQLVEE
+978 DFRQLVEE
-986 DILEEVNYLTLISSL
+986 KIEEEILEEENYSTLVESL
-1001 VQTSKAVVDT
+1001 VEYSKAIADT

-1024 DDSLIKFINNAS
+1024 DNSLIKFINNAK
-1036 DLKFEKD
+1036 DLKFEED
-1043 VFKSYEKEEQR
+1043 IFNLLEEEEKR

-1068 TKYELILSTL
+1068 TVYEHILSKL
-1078 GWYYT
+1078 GRHYED
-1083 NTFDKIGIESSK
+1083 TFDESEIESSK
-1095 LRILIDL
+1095 LRVLIDL

-1128 KHLSEYLDIESK
+1128 KHLSEYLDTESEIHK
-1140 IDQEDEL
+1140 EDEL
-1147 LALLDDDTISDD
+1147 LALIDDDTISDD

-1179 EKLTAHILQNQFDK
+1179 EKLTAHILKNQFDE

-1203 FYDSHSLDLQ
+1203 FYDNHSLDLQ

-1240 RELIADNQSDT
+1240 RELIAENQSNT
-1251 LTELVYNYYVYT
+1251 LTELIYNYYVYT

-1277 YLHLFTLTENIT
+1277 YLHLFPLSENIT

-1302 VLKTLNKPGNRW
+1302 VLKTLNKPGTRR
-1314 GQVQKTTINLAFARY
+1314 GDVQKTTINLAFAKY
-1329 LDSKKFV
+1329 LDGNNLV
-1336 SSITEQSN
+1336 SSINERSDD
-1344 GIRLNGYKD
+1344 IRLNSYKD
-1353 KVIPL
+1353 KTIPL

>member
-1 MGSLRSKIS
+1 MESLHCKIS
-10 SLGQKIYIW
+10 NWGQKI
-19 FENRTPNIEGISFNR
+19 FLQFKNRTPNVEGISFNR

-75 KSSLLDSYEA
+75 KSSLLDSYETK
-85 NYSNKKFLHISLA
+85 YSNKKFLHISLA
-98 DYKENDLSG
+98 DYKENDLSS
-107 YKENDSSESGKKL
+107 YKENDSSESGKEL

-152 LSRTPRRIPL
+152 LSRTPRRIPF
-162 LLTVYIVLFFITLS
+162 LLTVYSVLFFITLS
-176 YFLKPNLLKALVTA
+176 YFLKPNFLKALVTA

-202 SWLFLLLLFI
+202 SWLFLILLFI
-212 GSPTTIWYIVENK
+212 GSLTTIWYIVENK
-225 PIKSLTI
+225 TIKSLTI
-232 GGKNISSEID
+232 GGKNVSSEID

-248 MRVSYF
+248 IRVSYF

-261 LYLLNESRAD
+261 LYLLNESGAD

-286 FAKIKELNVLVN
+286 FTKIKELNVLVN
-298 NKRKIAKKSSKLLF
+298 NKRKIAKESSKLMF

-334 PVLPIITISNSS
+334 PVLPVITSSNSS
-346 DKLTTT
+346 DKLTTI

-385 EFYSYQLELTHDKTG
+385 EFYSYQLELTHNKTG

-429 QNNQGFLYSLFDE
+429 QNNQGFLYSLFNE
-442 KEVRRNKK
+442 KEVRRSEKLK
-450 FEKIDREK
+450 KIDSEK
-458 LQLENEL
+458 LHLESEL
-465 KKIQSEHIQDE
+465 RKIQSEHIQDE

-488 GRKIVSVNG
+488 GRKVVSVNG

-516 ESEIKSHE
+516 GSEIKSHE
-524 SFYQAHYNSSN
+524 SFYQAHYNPSN

-540 RTAIF
+540 RTTIF
-545 PEKDS
+545 LKKDS

-563 NNSKGLQQKIA
+563 NNSKELQQKND
-574 SLNQQ
+574 SLNQ
-579 RSFVEK
+579 RRILVEK

-600 AKSSK
+600 AKGREEFI
-605 DFSVIE
+605 DIE
-611 KNQQFDI
+611 KNHQFDI

-628 DETYADYLTY
+628 DETYPDYLTY

-680 DFRNEEVLNF
+680 EFRNEEVLNF

-700 EFQSREENLSAI
+700 ELQSREENLSAI

-730 DSKSEKYNLEQFG
+730 DSKSEKYNLEQFR

-765 VEYQAPLKNKF
+765 VGYQAPLKNKF
-776 IRALMNQVSLDSVD
+776 IRALMNQVNLDSVD

-808 SPYEDFTPL
+808 SPDEDFTSF
-817 FKTNLKSID
+817 FKTNLKAIN

-837 PNDDTSRTT
+837 PNDDASRTT

-865 DNLSFFMWWFK
+865 DNLRFFMWWFK
-876 GDDYF
+876 GSTDW
-881 SEDDFK
+881 SEEDFK

-910 IADYV
+910 ITYYV

-922 EGTILDNSEY
+922 DGTILDNSEY

-937 QRNEVYESVI
+937 QRNEVYRSVI
-947 TYEENEEYTEEY
+947 AYEENEEYIEEY
-959 LINIILQFLPDNS
+959 LINKILESLPNNS

-978 DFHQLVEE
+978 DFRQLVEE
-986 DILEEVNYLTLISSL
+986 KILEEVNYITLVGSL
-1001 VQTSKAVVDT
+1001 VESSKAVVDT

-1024 DDSLIKFINNAS
+1024 DGSLIKFINNAR
-1036 DLKFEKD
+1036 DLKFEED
-1043 VFKSYEKEEQR
+1043 IFNLLEKEEQR

-1078 GWYYT
+1078 GWHYT
-1083 NTFDKIGIESSK
+1083 DTFNKSGIESSK

-1128 KHLSEYLDIESK
+1128 KHLSEYLDTKSDIYKE
-1140 IDQEDEL
+1140 EEL
-1147 LALLDDDTISDD
+1147 LALIDDDTISDD

-1179 EKLTAHILQNQFDK
+1179 EKLTAHILQNQFDE

-1203 FYDSHSLDLQ
+1203 FYDNHSLDLQ

-1223 LDTIAEEHYAQI
+1223 LDTIAGEYYAQI

-1240 RELIADNQSDT
+1240 RKLINKNQLYTLKELI
-1251 LTELVYNYYVYT
+1251 YNYYVYMA
-1263 VNLDENEKREQFSR
+1263 NLDEDEKREQFSR
-1277 YLHLFTLTENIT
+1277 YLHLFPLSENIT

-1302 VLKTLNKPGNRW
+1302 VLKTLNKPGTRW
-1314 GQVQKTTINLAFARY
+1314 GQVQKTTINLAFAKY
-1329 LDSKKFV
+1329 LDSNNFV
-1336 SSITEQSN
+1336 SSINERSN
-1344 GIRLNGYKD
+1344 DIRLNSYKD
-1353 KVIPL
+1353 QTIPL

>member
-1 MGSLRSKIS
+1 MRRLYCKIS
-10 SLGQKIYIW
+10 NMGQKI
-19 FENRTPNIEGISFNR
+19 FLLFKNRAPNVEVISFNR

-41 DLERENPSFKQ
+41 DLEKENPSFKK

-85 NYSNKKFLHISLA
+85 KYSNKKFLHISLA

-107 YKENDSSESGKKL
+107 YQENDSSESGKKL

-152 LSRTPRRIPL
+152 LSRTPRRIPF
-162 LLTVYIVLFFITLS
+162 LLTVYSVLFFITLS
-176 YFLKPNLLKALVTA
+176 YFLKPNFLKALVTA
-190 DKVFGWDANTVF
+190 DKVFGWDASTVF

-212 GSPTTIWYIVENK
+212 GSLITIWYIVENK

-232 GGKNISSEID
+232 GGKNVSSEID

-248 MRVSYF
+248 TRVSYF

-298 NKRKIAKKSSKLLF
+298 NKRKIAKKSSKLMF

-334 PVLPIITISNSS
+334 PVLPVITSSNSS

-400 EKNALDLDLEK
+400 EKNVLDLDLEK

-429 QNNQGFLYSLFDE
+429 QNNQGFLYSLFNE

-476 IELYGTIFKIPN
+476 IELYGTIFSIPN
-488 GRKIVSVNG
+488 GRKVVSVNG
-497 KFQDEFDT
+497 KFQDEFAS
-505 YSDFIAELLND
+505 YHDFI
-516 ESEIKSHE
+516 SEMLVKDNNIKSYE
-524 SFYQAHYNSSN
+524 DFYDAHQDMRARKENQNS
-535 SRTES
+535 
-540 RTAIF
+540 IF

-563 NNSKGLQQKIA
+563 NNSKELQQKIA
-574 SLNQQ
+574 SLNQK

-600 AKSSK
+600 VKSSK

-668 NISNV
+668 NTSNV

-700 EFQSREENLSAI
+700 ELQSREENLSAI
-712 LLQEDNLDFLVE
+712 LLQEDNLDFWVE

-776 IRALMNQVSLDSVD
+776 IRALMNQVNLDSVD

-808 SPYEDFTPL
+808 SPYEDFTLL

-826 LKFTHFSTFGE
+826 LKFTNFSTFGE
-837 PNDDTSRTT
+837 PNDDASRTT

-865 DNLSFFMWWFK
+865 DNLRFFMWWFK
-876 GDDYF
+876 GDTYF

-932 IVELL
+932 IVKLL
-937 QRNEVYESVI
+937 QENKIYESGFNLG
-947 TYEENEEYTEEY
+947 TLEEERQ
-959 LINIILQFLPDNS
+959 IDRILQFLPDNS
-972 IHFNSD
+972 IHFNND

-986 DILEEVNYLTLISSL
+986 DILEEENYSTLVESL
-1001 VQTSKAVVDT
+1001 VESSKAIADT

-1024 DDSLIKFINNAS
+1024 DDSLIKFINNAR
-1036 DLKFEKD
+1036 DLEFEED
-1043 VFKSYEKEEQR
+1043 IFNLLEEEEQD

-1068 TKYELILSTL
+1068 AAYEHILSKL
-1078 GWYYT
+1078 GWHYED
-1083 NTFDKIGIESSK
+1083 TFDESEIESSK
-1095 LRILIDL
+1095 LRVLIDL

-1159 EKTNIADHVLK
+1159 EKVSIADHILK

-1179 EKLTAHILQNQFDK
+1179 EKLTAHILKNQFDE

-1203 FYDSHSLDLQ
+1203 FYDNHLLDLQ

-1251 LTELVYNYYVYT
+1251 LTELIYNYYVYT

-1277 YLHLFTLTENIT
+1277 YLHLFTLSKNIT

-1302 VLKTLNKPGNRW
+1302 VLKTLNKSGYRW
-1314 GQVQKTTINLAFARY
+1314 GYVQKRIINLAFAKY
-1329 LDSKKFV
+1329 LDSNNFV
-1336 SSITEQSN
+1336 SSINERSN
-1344 GIRLNGYKD
+1344 DIRLNSYKD
-1353 KVIPL
+1353 KTIPL

>member
-1 MGSLRSKIS
+1 MESLHRKIS
-10 SLGQKIYIW
+10 NWGQKI
-19 FENRTPNIEGISFNR
+19 FLQFKNRTPNVEGISFNR

-52 ALDFAIHDDELK
+52 ALDFAIQDDELK

-85 NYSNKKFLHISLA
+85 KYSNKKFLHISLA

-176 YFLKPNLLKALVTA
+176 YFLKPNFLKALVTA

-202 SWLFLLLLFI
+202 SWLFLILLFI
-212 GSPTTIWYIVENK
+212 GSLTTIWYIVENK
-225 PIKSLTI
+225 TIKSLTI
-232 GGKNISSEID
+232 GGKNVSSEID

-254 DRYLDDV
+254 DKYLDDV

-298 NKRKIAKKSSKLLF
+298 NKRKIAKKSSKLVF

-334 PVLPIITISNSS
+334 PVLPVITSSNSS

-385 EFYSYQLELTHDKTG
+385 EFYSYQLELTHDKTS

-411 IFAMIVYKNIFPK
+411 IFAIIVYKNIFPK

-429 QNNQGFLYSLFDE
+429 QNNQGFLYSLFNE
-442 KEVRRNKK
+442 KEVRRSEKLK
-450 FEKIDREK
+450 KIDSEK
-458 LQLENEL
+458 LHLENEL
-465 KKIQSEHIQDE
+465 RKIQSEHIQDE

-488 GRKIVSVNG
+488 GRKVVSVNG

-563 NNSKGLQQKIA
+563 NNSKELQQKIA
-574 SLNQQ
+574 SLNQK

-600 AKSSK
+600 AKSREEFI
-605 DFSVIE
+605 DIE

-653 NISSGRSA
+653 NISSGRSV

-673 YHHLQLK
+673 YHHLKLK

-700 EFQSREENLSAI
+700 SLQSREENLSAI

-730 DSKSEKYNLEQFG
+730 DSKSENYNLEQFG

-753 PQRFIDYMESTK
+753 PQRFIDYMKSTK

-776 IRALMNQVSLDSVD
+776 IRALMNQVNLDSVD

-808 SPYEDFTPL
+808 SPDEDFTSL
-817 FKTNLKSID
+817 FKTNLKSIN

-837 PNDDTSRTT
+837 PNDDASRTT

-856 SNSLYVINK
+856 GYSLYEINK
-865 DNLSFFMWWFK
+865 ENLRFFMWWFK
-876 GDDYF
+876 GDTYW
-881 SEDDFK
+881 SEEDFK

-902 LLEYSRLE
+902 LLEYSRSE

-922 EGTILDNSEY
+922 EGSILDSSEY

-937 QRNEVYESVI
+937 QRDEVYEYVFNLG
-947 TYEENEEYTEEY
+947 TVEEEPQMSR
-959 LINIILQFLPDNS
+959 ILQFLPDNS
-972 IHFNSD
+972 IHFNSN
-978 DFHQLVEE
+978 
-986 DILEEVNYLTLISSL
+986 DIRQHVVKEYYLTLISSL

-1024 DDSLIKFINNAS
+1024 DNSLINFINNAR

-1043 VFKSYEKEEQR
+1043 VFISYTKEEQR

-1078 GWYYT
+1078 GWHYT
-1083 NTFDKIGIESSK
+1083 DTFNKSGIESSK

-1128 KHLSEYLDIESK
+1128 KHLSEYLDTKSK
-1140 IDQEDEL
+1140 ISKEDEL

-1179 EKLTAHILQNQFDK
+1179 EKLTAHILQNQFDE

-1203 FYDSHSLDLQ
+1203 FYDNHSLDLQ

-1223 LDTIAEEHYAQI
+1223 LDTIAGEYYAQI

-1240 RELIADNQSDT
+1240 RKLINKNHLYTLKELI
-1251 LTELVYNYYVYT
+1251 YNYYVYT
-1263 VNLDENEKREQFSR
+1263 ANWDEDEKREQFSR
-1277 YLHLFTLTENIT
+1277 YLYLFPLSENIT

-1302 VLKTLNKPGNRW
+1302 VLKTLNKPGTRW

-1329 LDSKKFV
+1329 LKSRKLV

-1344 GIRLNGYKD
+1344 GIRLNSYKD
-1353 KVIPL
+1353 KTIPL